1 MIHEG
6 FWFEKITVAINWN
19 IFFVTLRK
27 CCSFFLSFFF
37 WIKDIS
43 LCYILEVSFCSR
55 GILGSFL
62 KWNLFS
68 TQLQLIK
75 FALQQQQQTKM
86 FSFFHYTF
94 SCFYATKIKFLSFI
108 NFYKIWIILSVL
120 ASFESGWTARNPSAL
135 IVNAR
140 HFFLESRLLDR
151 KILTAQIGFNLIR
164 AVK

>member
-1 MIHEG
+1 MFLPRFNSWGVLIWKNNSSNKLKH
-6 FWFEKITVAINWN
+6 
-19 IFFVTLRK
+19 FFVTLRK

-55 GILGSFL
+55 GIWGSFL

-108 NFYKIWIILSVL
+108 NFHNIWIILSVS
-120 ASFESGWTARNPSAL
+120 ASFLKQVLKNL
-135 IVNAR
+135 
-140 HFFLESRLLDR
+140 R
-151 KILTAQIGFNLIR
+151 KIM
-164 AVK
+164 